1 DAKLFILD
9 NLPNLDDFPDEE
21 IHQRI
26 VKAVKKIRAEH
37 PLTPILLV
45 DNPGAAIGS
54 VNSSHLKSYKKVN
67 RVLDAAFLQMKQA
80 SVKNLYRL
88 TSSDIG
94 FDVYSTV
101 DGSHPTD
108 LGMRQYAV
116 AFEKMI
122 KSLLKTN

>member
-1 DAKLFILD
+1 RNLNTPVINLGFSGEGKLDDEVIDLIVELDAKLFILD

-26 VKAVKKIRAEH
+26 IKAVKKIRAEH
-37 PLTPILLV
+37 PSAPILLV

-67 RVLDAAFLQMKQA
+67 RVLDAAFLQMNQA
-80 SVKNLYRL
+80 GVKNLYRL

-94 FDVYSTV
+94 FD
-101 DGSHPTD
+101 
-108 LGMRQYAV
+108 
-116 AFEKMI
+116 E
-122 KSLLKTN
+122 